1 MKYKLTGRE
10 VLAEKFNFFFS
21 IELGQRVVKIVF
33 FPAVTLSE
41 SRCAVQLSQ
50 AAEVA
55 VAHRASL
62 AKCSSSIFLLGM

>member
-21 IELGQRVVKIVF
+21 IELGYS
-33 FPAVTLSE
+33 AVTLSE